1 MNISHTLLMDSCHS
15 SIAYFWNLHCQ
26 SFQCFNNTVYMCSE
40 QCRKQEQIY
49 YKQLVCKP
57 EAESDKGISTDVF
70 LKLRVGE
77 AKKSN
82 RYMLFHENIWS
93 SYFFEI
99 PKQYKQAFNYH
110 WQWSSLHSIE
120 SSCTMWIINMV
131 QKKMPR
137 SKVPIV
143 CTDECYHHI
152 AR

>member
-15 SIAYFWNLHCQ
+15 SIAYFWDLHCQ

-49 YKQLVCKP
+49 YKQLICKP
-57 EAESDKGISTDVF
+57 EAESDKGISTDGF
-70 LKLRVGE
+70 LKLRVRE

-110 WQWSSLHSIE
+110 
-120 SSCTMWIINMV
+120 
-131 QKKMPR
+131 
-137 SKVPIV
+137 
-143 CTDECYHHI
+143 
-152 AR
+152 